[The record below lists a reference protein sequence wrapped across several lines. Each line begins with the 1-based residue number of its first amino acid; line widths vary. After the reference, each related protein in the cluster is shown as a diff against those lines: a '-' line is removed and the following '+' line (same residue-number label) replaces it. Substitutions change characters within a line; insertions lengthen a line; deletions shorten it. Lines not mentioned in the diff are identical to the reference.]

1 MSIFQIVD
9 HSDRAVANLISK
21 FDKATKLQDLVR
33 VLVGEVQ
40 ELDDLIFAL
49 ISERYLSSA
58 VGAQLDQYG
67 EVLGFKRQG
76 FSDDEYRNLLEARII
91 ANLSEGQIGIIQL
104 VLQKITRASFVLYI
118 PTYPA
123 AYIVQYTSS
132 VYTSSSFREI
142 IKEFILFITPCG
154 VLNTIVESPD
164 PAFGFEDDPTALGFN
179 EGPWAE
185 II

>member
-9 HSDRAVANLISK
+9 HADRAVANLISK
-21 FDKATKLQDLVR
+21 FDNATQLQGLVR
-33 VLVGEVQ
+33 VLVSEVQ
-40 ELDDLIFAL
+40 ELDNTFFAL
-49 ISERYLSSA
+49 ISERYLSTA
-58 VGAQLDQYG
+58 VGAQLDEYG
-67 EVLGFKRQG
+67 KILGFDRQG
-76 FSDDEYRNLLEARII
+76 FSDSDYRNLLEARSLLGL
-91 ANLSEGQIGIIQL
+91 AEGQIGAIVFI
-104 VLQKITRASFVLYI
+104 LQKITRASFVLYM

-142 IKEFILFITPCG
+142 IKEFILRITPCG
-154 VLNTIVESPD
+154 VLNTIVEAPD
-164 PAFGFEDDPTALGFN
+164 PAFGFEDDTTALGFN